1 MAKNSNRDEF
11 TSITKRKLE
20 RQAGGHC
27 SNPACRQLT
36 SGATSDGKDVINIGE
51 AAHIHAAAR
60 LGPRYDEEMTVNE
73 RRGAENGIWLCKKC
87 ARAVDSK
94 DPKFTDSH
102 LREWKERT
110 NSESW
115 RSIMHNLPF
124 APVTQSPTPDEL
136 RDRLRAAASA
146 DLAVFRNTAKWPS
159 TAVPL
164 TLKVDRVDEA
174 LSTKSLAN
182 AVTTFDDLILVAAP
196 GMGKTTTIFQVAEG
210 VLETGNGI
218 PFIVLLGEWATDHDA
233 LLNSVL
239 KRPAFAGV
247 SEAEFR
253 MVAAQPGIVLL
264 LDGWNELDIAARE
277 RARVQISNL
286 KAELPELGFV
296 ISTRKQALDI
306 PFSGTRVDLLPL
318 GDEQQLAIARA
329 MRGEAGENLV
339 DQAWRTAGIHELVTI
354 PLYLTTLLSL
364 PEDTPFP
371 TTKEEVL
378 RRFVAAQEQ
387 EAGHAPAL
395 RNATGG
401 FHQDY
406 LDRLAVF
413 ATTTANTS
421 VTDSNARRTV
431 SETTQMLVD
440 DGQLTYVTTQPNAL
454 LDTLVNHHVLMRSGD
469 TPGYAFQHQQF
480 QEWYASYEVER
491 LFVRAVSDPASRERL
506 KSDMLNQRPWTEA
519 ILFAVERSARG
530 DPAQKAGCGAAIL
543 AAFEVDPILAADMI
557 FRATDDV
564 WTPIGATILDLVN
577 RWHAPGK
584 VDRAVRFMITSGRPE
599 FVDLLWPLLTH
610 EDDQVH
616 LAAFRS
622 ASRFRPSVLGR
633 DAAHRVAG
641 LPPEI
646 RRNVLHEIASN
657 SGIDGLDV
665 ATAIAKK
672 DNDPEVKALVAD
684 ALSFRRAAR
693 HVIDLLSSA
702 DDATFDILAQKSHID
717 DIANE
722 EVRERLAAAR
732 ERVRSGEQKPR
743 DRLVAFLSA
752 TDKEGLASEVT
763 DLVAEMDIDRKDN
776 GEQHLLYEV
785 RRQYPQAVA
794 DGLLRRVRENR
805 DLLYG
810 TDNVL
815 AVARILLD
823 DEALLGIALQDTKPY
838 DERADAASSILGP
851 QMVGKLL
858 DAYFAA
864 HTRLRNAHG
873 TYDKAASDRFSAL
886 RERISHTPGPSLV
899 SAVEARADSATVEEI
914 AELAELLSRST
925 IGDDDR
931 ARPFNVENLAT
942 IGTLAQKWGERL
954 LTTENATGS
963 QKSSI
968 AKLIS
973 GAPTVTLLPILQQ
986 LLNDNLRRHHNFHVA
1001 AKASGWRDRTAMR
1014 EAQDLQPH
1022 EYQRAFIA
1030 INAPE
1035 TDAMMNRYL
1044 TSEHFGESAARVL
1057 SAHWSNANTPK
1068 DERKSPGR
1076 VDFSGIEARRVARAA
1091 NPREGC
1097 AEAEMIFSAIDRL
1110 LADGVTDEQK
1120 KLALTLGIIG
1130 TQLPHGE
1137 RATTIDK
1144 LVALTPRESRARL
1157 LLSLILSGEDID
1169 IKLVE
1174 EGIAETFEAAK
1185 TATWIL
1191 RHGEAYQLQDWLRL
1205 LPFANPLT
1213 ELPTIVRALP
1223 DAQRDPHMLEEMV
1236 RGLEN
1241 APADAAEEVLFK
1253 LAEDDPRFYQ
1263 DHQWRSTVLKLGTP
1277 SCARRLIDLMVSGTL
1292 SGKSA
1297 DDWHWRRGLAGLISE
1312 HAEVRAHVREL
1323 LKDGPTNGALTL
1335 LADTIA
1341 QHPRADDLVMLVE
1354 CEIQSGRSFL
1364 NWRSIQDAITE
1375 QIPSKDWQGAYDVV
1389 PVPAIELRRKLLMLT
1404 KSGGRND
1411 PAARCLTTIDK
1422 MRDESGAPETEP
1434 RHPDL
1439 ASGRKWPILTPD
1451 PDVDDGK

>member
-1 MAKNSNRDEF
+1 MAKNLNRDEF
-11 TSITKRKLE
+11 TRATKRALE
-20 RQAGGHC
+20 RQARGHC
-27 SNPACRQLT
+27 ANPNCRRLT
-36 SGATSDGKDVINIGE
+36 NGATSDGIGEINIGE
-51 AAHIHAAAR
+51 AAHICAAAPGGR
-60 LGPRYDEEMTVNE
+60 RYDIDMTSEE
-73 RRGAENGIWLCKKC
+73 RRSAENGIWLCSTC
-87 ARAVDSK
+87 AHAVDSK
-94 DPKFTDSH
+94 DSKFTVAE
-102 LREWKERT
+102 LQEWKRRT
-110 NSESW
+110 NSDTW
-115 RSIMHNLPF
+115 RSIMHNVPYGPGMQAL
-124 APVTQSPTPDEL
+124 TPDEL
-136 RDRLRAAASA
+136 RDRFHTAAAA
-146 DLAVFRNTAKWPS
+146 DLAVFRHNAKWPG
-159 TAVPL
+159 TTVPL
-164 TLKVDRVDEA
+164 TLKVDHVDEA
-174 LSTKSLAN
+174 LSTRALAN

-210 VLETGNGI
+210 VLETGNSI

-233 LLNSVL
+233 LLISIL
-239 KRPAFAGV
+239 KRAAFAGL

-253 MVAAQPGIVLL
+253 AVAAEPGVVLL
-264 LDGWNELDIAARE
+264 LDGWNELDAAARA
-277 RARVQISNL
+277 RARIQISNL

-296 ISTRKQALDI
+296 ISTREQALDI

-318 GDEQQLAIARA
+318 GDDQQMAIARA
-329 MRGEAGENLV
+329 MRGEAGEGLV
-339 DQAWRTAGIHELVTI
+339 DQAWRTAGVHELVTI
-354 PLYLTTLLSL
+354 PLYLTALLSL
-364 PEDTPFP
+364 PEGTPFP

-387 EAGHAPAL
+387 EEGHATAL

-406 LDRLAVF
+406 LGRLAVF
-413 ATTTANTS
+413 ATAAANTS

-431 SETTQMLVD
+431 SETMRMLVA
-440 DGQLTYVTTQPNAL
+440 DGQLAFATTQPDTL
-454 LDTLVNHHVLMRSGD
+454 LDILVSNHVLTRSGD

-491 LFVRAVSDPASRERL
+491 LMLHAVTDPASRERL

-564 WTPIGATILDLVN
+564 WAPIGATILDLVN

-584 VDRAVRFMITSGRPE
+584 VDRAVRFMITSGKQE

-610 EDDQVH
+610 ENDQVH
-616 LAAFRS
+616 LVAFRS
-622 ASRFRPSVLGR
+622 ANRFRPSVLGS
-633 DAAHRVAG
+633 DAANRVAG
-641 LPPEI
+641 LPSEI
-646 RRNVLHEIASN
+646 RKNVLHGIASN
-657 SGIDGLDV
+657 SGMDGLDL
-665 ATAIAKK
+665 ATGIAKR
-672 DNDPEVKALVAD
+672 DNDPEVKARVAD
-684 ALSFRRAAR
+684 ALSFRRADR
-693 HVIDLLSSA
+693 HVVDLLTSA

-752 TDKEGLASEVT
+752 TDKGGLASQVT

-810 TDNVL
+810 TDNIL
-815 AVARILLD
+815 AAASILLD

-851 QMVGKLL
+851 QMVGKLI
-858 DAYFAA
+858 DAYFVA
-864 HTRLRNAHG
+864 HTRLRNANG
-873 TYDKAASDRFSAL
+873 TYDRAASDRFSAL
-886 RERISHTPGPSLV
+886 RERIGHTPGPSLV
-899 SAVEARADSATVEEI
+899 SAAEARADSATIEEI
-914 AELAELLSRST
+914 TDLAELLSRST
-925 IGDDDR
+925 IDDDR

-954 LTTENATGS
+954 LTTENATRS
-963 QKSSI
+963 EKASI

-973 GAPTVTLLPILQQ
+973 CAATVTLLPILQQ
-986 LLNDNLRRHHNFHVA
+986 LLDDNLRRHHNFYEA
-1001 AKASGWRDRTAMR
+1001 AKASGWRDRAAMR
-1014 EAQDLQPH
+1014 EAQDLGTH

-1044 TSEHFGESAARVL
+1044 TNEHFGESAARVL

-1068 DERKSPGR
+1068 DDRKFSGR

-1110 LADGVTDEQK
+1110 LADGLTDEQK

-1137 RATTIDK
+1137 RAATIGK
-1144 LVALTPRESRARL
+1144 LVALAPRESRARL

-1223 DAQRDPHMLEEMV
+1223 DAQRDPHVLEEMV

-1263 DHQWRSTVLKLGTP
+1263 DHQWRSTVLKLGTS
-1277 SCARRLIDLMVSGTL
+1277 SCARRLIDLMIGGTL
-1292 SGKSA
+1292 SGKST
-1297 DDWHWRRGLAGLISE
+1297 DDWHWRRKLAGLISE
-1312 HAEVRAHVREL
+1312 YAEVRAYVREL
-1323 LKDGPTNGALTL
+1323 LKDGPTNEALAL
-1335 LADTIA
+1335 LADTIG
-1341 QHPRADDLVMLVE
+1341 QNPKADDLVMLVE
-1354 CEIQSGRSFL
+1354 CEIKTGRAFL

-1375 QIPSKDWQGAYDVV
+1375 RIPSKDWQGAYNVV
-1389 PVPAIELRRKLLMLT
+1389 PVPAIELRRKLLTLT
-1404 KSGGRND
+1404 NSGSRND

-1434 RHPDL
+1434 RHPNL
-1439 ASGRKWPILTPD
+1439 ESGRKWPILTPD
-1451 PDVDDGK
+1451 PDADDGK